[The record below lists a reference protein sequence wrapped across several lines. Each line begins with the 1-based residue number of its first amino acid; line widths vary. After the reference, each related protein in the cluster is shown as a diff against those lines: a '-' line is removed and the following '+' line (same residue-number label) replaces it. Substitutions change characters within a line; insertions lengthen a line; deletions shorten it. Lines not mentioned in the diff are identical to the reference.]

1 MGIKGKIEKIIKNK
15 FEVTDDSLEL
25 SSDYISKWD
34 SLSHLALM
42 LQLEEEFSVKFSQK
56 EIILMTNIAEIVKII
71 TSKTKN

>member
-1 MGIKGKIEKIIKNK
+1 MGIKTKIEKIIKNK
-15 FEVTDDSLEL
+15 FEVTDESLEL

-56 EIILMTNIAEIVKII
+56 EIILMTNINEIVKVIK
-71 TSKTKN
+71 SKIKS